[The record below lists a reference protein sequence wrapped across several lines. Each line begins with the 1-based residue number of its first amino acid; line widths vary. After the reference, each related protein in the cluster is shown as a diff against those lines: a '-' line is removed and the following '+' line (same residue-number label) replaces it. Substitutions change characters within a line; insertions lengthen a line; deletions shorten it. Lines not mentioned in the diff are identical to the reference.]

1 LSRRRRG
8 PAPLDASLPGFFNCS
23 TEACAPQYFCVR
35 LSHNGRHLHQLCD
48 PNEDVDLYS
57 AGPSGPAS
65 RTTGV
70 VRRAILD
77 FWRQLRRS
85 QYIDRASRA
94 VAISFQIDANLAAVS
109 SFTTVLFE
117 LTAAGS
123 VLVSTDMAVTP
134 NQIDDTVAYGRG
146 ALTTFC
152 VYQLFELAELYR
164 FGFFGYLGSL
174 YNLIDAASILVF
186 VSISIRLH
194 GLAAQAHEWLDS
206 ELWNTAGF
214 YHNYDYPHACVS
226 LRTWLAVLLCL
237 QLMKTT
243 RFFVALAPKKFGL
256 ANRVLAVA
264 LVDLVAFGTYFMLSL
279 CAFAMLFFVQ
289 LGSRMPGFNG
299 ELTSFLTLIRALFG
313 DFDIAEIIQV
323 SSGLTNACLFLIY
336 LFVAVFV
343 LLSMFLA
350 ILGEAQGS
358 VREQE
363 AQQREAGS
371 DEHDLIE
378 IGLKKMDALRR
389 REAELLLRREGSL

>member
-1 LSRRRRG
+1 
-8 PAPLDASLPGFFNCS
+8 
-23 TEACAPQYFCVR
+23 
-35 LSHNGRHLHQLCD
+35 
-48 PNEDVDLYS
+48 
-57 AGPSGPAS
+57 
-65 RTTGV
+65 
-70 VRRAILD
+70 
-77 FWRQLRRS
+77 
-85 QYIDRASRA
+85 
-94 VAISFQIDANLAAVS
+94 
-109 SFTTVLFE
+109 
-117 LTAAGS
+117 
-123 VLVSTDMAVTP
+123 
-134 NQIDDTVAYGRG
+134 
-146 ALTTFC
+146 
-152 VYQLFELAELYR
+152 
-164 FGFFGYLGSL
+164 
-174 YNLIDAASILVF
+174 
-186 VSISIRLH
+186 
-194 GLAAQAHEWLDS
+194 
-206 ELWNTAGF
+206 
-214 YHNYDYPHACVS
+214 
-226 LRTWLAVLLCL
+226 
-237 QLMKTT
+237 MKTT